1 MAKLLEIVQEI
12 NILLKTEQF
21 ADKRFQKGV
30 FSDIAELIE
39 RKDGDIVQT
48 FPAIVDNEG
57 IITKLMIDDSKAF
70 QLYHRHVG
78 TSFDEIETEDDFGD
92 RVSRQVTDNMLM
104 VILAD
109 RNQIKLTKEE
119 IITGV
124 QLGMPLELG
133 KTFRDTN
140 SLESVEI
147 TPGVFEL
154 DRKAIWESEFT
165 SVVFLKPNYIVMRFP
180 YDVTTIA
187 KKGCIMICN

>member
-12 NILLKTEQF
+12 NVQLKTDQF
-21 ADKRFQKGV
+21 ADKRFQKGT

-39 RKDGDIVQT
+39 KKDGDLIQT
-48 FPAIVDNEG
+48 FPAEIDNEG
-57 IITKLMIDDSKAF
+57 NATKLMIDDSKAF

-78 TSFDEIETEDDFGD
+78 ASFDEIETENQMGD
-92 RVSRQVTDNMLM
+92 RVFRQVTDNMLM

-140 SLESVEI
+140 SLDSVEI
-147 TPGVFEL
+147 TPGTFEL

-165 SVVFLKPNYIVMRFP
+165 SVIFLKPNYIVMRFS
-180 YDVTTIA
+180 YDVTTIV
-187 KKGCIMICN
+187 KQGCISICN